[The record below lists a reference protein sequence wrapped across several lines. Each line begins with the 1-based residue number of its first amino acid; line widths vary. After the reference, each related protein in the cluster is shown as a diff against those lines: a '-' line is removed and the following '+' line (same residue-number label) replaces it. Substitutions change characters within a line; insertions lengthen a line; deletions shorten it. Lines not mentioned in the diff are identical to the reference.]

1 MRLHHLAIQVT
12 DLDVAR
18 QFYCG
23 TLGLAEVRRQA
34 HAIWVDAGGTIVML
48 ERCTGHDSTGGDSGP
63 SGPHNRD
70 YSNTWRSAKYV
81 DWPSDQPGPF
91 VVAFAIAPGARDSW
105 RDRLEQAGVS
115 LSHSSA
121 YTLYFRDPF
130 GTRLALSH
138 YPDPAL

>member
-18 QFYCG
+18 QFYCD
-23 TLGLAEVRRQA
+23 TLGLTEVRRQA
-34 HAIWVDAGGTIVML
+34 HAIWIDAGGTIVML
-48 ERCTGHDSTGGDSGP
+48 ERCAGSDSAGG
-63 SGPHNRD
+63 
-70 YSNTWRSAKYV
+70 
-81 DWPSDQPGPF
+81 DWPSDAPGPF
-91 VVAFAIAPGARDSW
+91 VVAFAIAPGERDSW
-105 RDRLEQAGVS
+105 RDRLERAGVS

-138 YPDPAL
+138 YPDQGA